1 MGVSVRVL
9 MVEDL
14 EDDAVLQ
21 VRMLRQA
28 GYEVEFERVDSAGG
42 LSQALDKKWDIIISD
57 HSIPHFSG
65 NEALKIVRARD
76 EEVPFIFVS
85 GTVGEDAAVAAMK
98 VGAQDYVMKTNLQR
112 LVPAVQ
118 RELREAE
125 DRRARKRLEQH
136 VYQLQRFEAIG
147 RLAGGVGHDFNKKN
161 AAHLGWGEICMT
173 GNPPGARFTARIVKI
188 P

>member
-1 MGVSVRVL
+1 MGVPVRVL

-85 GTVGEDAAVAAMK
+85 GTVGEDVAIAAMK

-112 LVPAVQ
+112 LVRAVQ

-125 DRRARKRLEQH
+125 ERRERKRLE
-136 VYQLQRFEAIG
+136 LQVMMADPTQVEQVIMNFCLNARDAM
-147 RLAGGVGHDFNKKN
+147 AGGGQLIIETKN
-161 AAHLGWGEICMT
+161 IEI
-173 GNPPGARFTARIVKI
+173 RE
-188 P
+188 